1 MNITMNFG
9 KKGLSLDLQ
18 DDWDVTV
25 IKKKK
30 MPILPEPMEAVR
42 SALSNP
48 VGSKPLAQE
57 AKGCNNACI
66 LMCDIT
72 RPVPNHLV
80 LPVVI
85 KELIAAGMD
94 AENITVLVATG
105 LHRPNEGEEL
115 REVVGDDWVMET
127 VKVVNHFARNDE
139 DHVPLGTTTRG
150 TRVKID
156 HRFVNADLR
165 IVTGLVEPH
174 FMAGYSG
181 GRKVI
186 DPGIAYQDTITSLHT
201 ATFLEHP
208 KATNCI
214 VEGNPLHEEQL
225 EVLDMI
231 GPCLAVNT
239 VIDEHRQL
247 SFVSFGEIVKSH
259 EPAVAHMRKYAEI
272 SIPRKFKTVVTS
284 SAGYPLDKTYY
295 QTIKG
300 MVGVMEILEP
310 GGNLIIVSECSEG
323 LGSPDYVESQ
333 RRLVK
338 VGPDAFMKEI
348 EPKTHAAI
356 DEWETEM
363 QIKPMRIGNIHIY
376 AEGFSEED
384 WSLTGANNLYTVES
398 LNEAIQKSVQES
410 GDKSVAVVPE
420 GPYVIPLYGAV

>member
-1 MNITMNFG
+1 MNYG
-9 KKGLSLDLQ
+9 KKGLSLDFP
-18 DDWDVTV
+18 DDWDLTV
-25 IKKKK
+25 IEKKE
-30 MPILPEPMEAVR
+30 MPILPEPVEAVR

-48 VGSKPLAQE
+48 VGSKTLAEE
-57 AKGCNNACI
+57 AKGCNSACV

-80 LPVVI
+80 LPVLV
-85 KELIAAGMD
+85 KELMAAGMD
-94 AENITVLVATG
+94 ASNITVLVATG

-115 REVVGDDWVMET
+115 REVVGDDWVMDT
-127 VKVVNHFARNDE
+127 VKVVNHFARDHD
-139 DHVPLGTTTRG
+139 DHVTLGTTKRG
-150 TRVKID
+150 TTIKID

-186 DPGIAYQDTITSLHT
+186 DPGIAHQDTITSLHT
-201 ATFLEHP
+201 ASFLEDP
-208 KATNCI
+208 KAANCV
-214 VEGNPLHEEQL
+214 VEGNPLHEEQMD
-225 EVLDMI
+225 VLSMV

-239 VIDEHRQL
+239 VIDEHRRL
-247 SFVSFGEIVKSH
+247 SFVNFGEIVESH
-259 EPAVAHMRKYAEI
+259 FEAVDYMRQYAEI
-272 SIPRKFKTVVTS
+272 RVPKKFKTVVTS

-300 MVGVMEILEP
+300 MVGAMDVLQP
-310 GGNLIIVSECSEG
+310 GGNLFIVSECSEG

-338 VGPDAFMKEI
+338 IGPDAFMDEI
-348 EPKTHAAI
+348 SPKSHAAI

-376 AEGFSEED
+376 AEGFSEAD
-384 WSLTGANNLYTVES
+384 WALTGANNLYTVEA
-398 LNEAIQKSVQES
+398 LQEAIEKSVEGS
-410 GDKSVAVVPE
+410 GDKGVAVIPE
-420 GPYVIPLYGAV
+420 GPYVIPLYRS